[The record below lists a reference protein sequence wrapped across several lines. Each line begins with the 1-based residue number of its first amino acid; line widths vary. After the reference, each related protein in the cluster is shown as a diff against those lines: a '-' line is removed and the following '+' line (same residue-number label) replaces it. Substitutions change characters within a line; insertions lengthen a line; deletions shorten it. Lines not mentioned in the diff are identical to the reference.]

1 MAPISDG
8 RNRDVL
14 GDERADFLPV
24 RDSIIVGVRVIR
36 IGLDRLITPVSVSD
50 RDPLFFECVGESV
63 AVGILWTD
71 FRRNSGENVREV
83 RRVVVEFF

>member
-1 MAPISDG
+1 M
-8 RNRDVL
+8 
-14 GDERADFLPV
+14 
-24 RDSIIVGVRVIR
+24 
-36 IGLDRLITPVSVSD
+36 SVSD